1 MRRPGESPDDGGGS
15 RCLAERSANRDDTR
29 MTAPSLL
36 RLESFLPYR
45 LSVASNRVSDLIA
58 EAYERLFG
66 LSIPQWRVIAVL
78 GEGTP
83 LTQLAI
89 VSQTVMDK
97 MTVSR
102 AVRPLVE
109 RGVIDRAPHADDRRS
124 QYLMLSDAGRQ
135 LYENVAPAALAMEAA
150 LLEGFSRDEIA
161 TLEAAL
167 DKLETATLRLS
178 RRPK

>member
-1 MRRPGESPDDGGGS
+1 
-15 RCLAERSANRDDTR
+15 

-36 RLESFLPYR
+36 RLERFLPYR
-45 LSVASNRVSDLIA
+45 LSVASNRVSDLVA
-58 EAYERLFG
+58 EAYSRLFG

-78 GEGTP
+78 GEGAP

-109 RGVIDRAPHADDRRS
+109 RGVIDRAPHDDKRS
-124 QYLMLSDAGRQ
+124 QLLMLSDAGRT
-135 LYENVAPAALAMEAA
+135 LYESVAPAALAMEAA
-150 LLEGFSRDEIA
+150 LLQGFSRDEIA

-167 DKLETATLRLS
+167 EKLEAATVRLS
-178 RRPK
+178 RKPK

>member
-1 MRRPGESPDDGGGS
+1 MP
-15 RCLAERSANRDDTR
+15 T
-29 MTAPSLL
+29 PSLL
-36 RLESFLPYR
+36 RLERFLPYR
-45 LSVASNRVSDLIA
+45 LSIASNRVSDLIA

-66 LSIPQWRVIAVL
+66 LSIPEWRVIAVL

-89 VSQTVMDK
+89 VQQTVMDK

-124 QYLMLSDAGRQ
+124 RLLVLSDAGRA
-135 LYENVAPAALAMEAA
+135 LYESVAPAALAMEAA
-150 LLEGFSRDEIA
+150 LLEGFSREEIA

-167 DKLETATLRLS
+167 DKLEAATARLS
-178 RRPK
+178 RKPR

>member
-1 MRRPGESPDDGGGS
+1 
-15 RCLAERSANRDDTR
+15 
-29 MTAPSLL
+29 MTAPVPSLL
-36 RLESFLPYR
+36 RLERFLPYR
-45 LSVASNRVSDLIA
+45 LSVASNRVSGLVA
-58 EAYERLFG
+58 EAYSRLFG

-78 GEGTP
+78 GEGVP

-109 RGVIDRAPHADDRRS
+109 RGVIDRAPHGDDKRS
-124 QYLMLSDAGRQ
+124 QLLVLSDAGRA
-135 LYENVAPAALAMEAA
+135 LYESVAPAALAMEAA
-150 LLEGFSRDEIA
+150 LLDGFSREEIA

-167 DKLETATLRLS
+167 EKLEAATVRLS
-178 RRPK
+178 RSPT